1 MPARKPARVP
11 PMVRGTVIAHRR
23 RCGKPNCRCVSDEAA
38 HQSMV
43 LCYSEAS
50 RTKFVMLPAE
60 KVEPVRRATEEFRRA
75 KARLMEQGNAGLAE
89 LLSQLKG
96 PTQAG

>member
-1 MPARKPARVP
+1 
-11 PMVRGTVIAHRR
+11 
-23 RCGKPNCRCVSDEAA
+23 
-38 HQSMV
+38 MV